1 MFHQYLP
8 ESPSAA
14 NRFVL
19 HERIEYVIIIVKLL
33 DGFFFQENTQIFIGI
48 YSLGKD
54 FCKFNLCGF
63 LCLQIR

>member
-33 DGFFFQENTQIFIGI
+33 DGFFFQENTQIFIGRTTKASGHGNVRMHI
-48 YSLGKD
+48 
-54 FCKFNLCGF
+54 
-63 LCLQIR
+63 IRW